1 MTRDPKI
8 IAGMSSGFMLCLN
21 LATAVTEAAA
31 PCVDKKTGPSSIVCG
46 AERRNGIDTIKGE
59 VLGIEGPDYVVRQF
73 YGKEVRLMTDE
84 ASHVTGR
91 IAPGDSIE
99 ANVREVD
106 NQKRVLSI
114 SPIK

>member
-1 MTRDPKI
+1 MISGPKI
-8 IAGMSSGFMLCLN
+8 LIGMSSGFVFCLSLSN
-21 LATAVTEAAA
+21 MTDAAA
-31 PCVDKKTGPSSIVCG
+31 PCVDKKIGPSSIVCG

-84 ASHVTGR
+84 SSHVTGR
-91 IAPGDSIE
+91 IEPGDSIE